1 MRTIFRRC
9 SVYKPSRRPTHKD
22 LLDGIKENI
31 EFTERRINGSKR
43 DLASLPKD
51 GAPVERRA
59 ILQQVSTLEDN
70 LELLKA
76 RWMHAV
82 NPETSLE
89 HPVAKRGDTNGGND
103 HAPISS

>member
-1 MRTIFRRC
+1 
-9 SVYKPSRRPTHKD
+9 VYNPYKPKRPTHKD

-31 EFTERRINGSKR
+31 EFTERRIKGSKR

-51 GAPVERRA
+51 GMAIERRA
-59 ILQQVSTLEDN
+59 IHQQISTLEDN

-82 NPETSLE
+82 GTQTVE
-89 HPVAKRGDTNGGND
+89 HLVAKQDDPYERN
-103 HAPISS
+103 ALALSQSEL

>member
-1 MRTIFRRC
+1 M
-9 SVYKPSRRPTHKD
+9 SRRTTQKD

-31 EFTERRINGSKR
+31 KLTERRINSSKR
-43 DLASLPKD
+43 DLALLPKD

-59 ILQQVSTLEDN
+59 IHQQVSTLEDN

-82 NPETSLE
+82 DVQTPPEHSLAKPD
-89 HPVAKRGDTNGGND
+89 HPRGE
-103 HAPISS
+103 